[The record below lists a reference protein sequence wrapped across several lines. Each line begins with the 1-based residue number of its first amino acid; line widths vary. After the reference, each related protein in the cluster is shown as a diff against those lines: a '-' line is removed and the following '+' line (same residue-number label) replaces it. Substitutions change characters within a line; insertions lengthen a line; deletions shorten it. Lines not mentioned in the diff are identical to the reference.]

1 MADQQART
9 EATKGSGTPRERTRL
24 NEYFDDLAIGD
35 YFVTPARAI
44 TQEDINIYSELS
56 GDSHPLHTDEK
67 VARENIFGA
76 LTAQGCLTLSIATGL
91 EYSLIG
97 PDVGGIIA
105 FSGMDKVRFVKPV
118 FLGDTIHIEGKVV
131 EMEIRDEHRGLV
143 VVHQEVKNQ
152 HGETV
157 AVLDKRMLHKR
168 RERG

>member
-1 MADQQART
+1 
-9 EATKGSGTPRERTRL
+9 
-24 NEYFDDLAIGD
+24 
-35 YFVTPARAI
+35 
-44 TQEDINIYSELS
+44 
-56 GDSHPLHTDEK
+56 
-67 VARENIFGA
+67 
-76 LTAQGCLTLSIATGL
+76 
-91 EYSLIG
+91 
-97 PDVGGIIA
+97 
-105 FSGMDKVRFVKPV
+105 VKPV